1 MNKINLSILKSPV
14 HAVPYDNV
22 KGMLR
27 VGLTGSIGVGKSF
40 VASIFIELGCHVL
53 DADQTAREVVMPR
66 TPGLM
71 ALTHAFG
78 EEILN
83 PDGTLNRKQLGA
95 LVFADE
101 SQRQRLNQLLHPFII
116 ARQDEILNAWE
127 AKDPKGIGI
136 VDAALMIESGGYR
149 RFDKLIVVH
158 CRPEVQL
165 ERLMLRDKLSLAE
178 AERRIS
184 AQMPQEEKQKFAD
197 YLIDTSD
204 GFESTREQTIRVH
217 QKLISVIPT

>member
-1 MNKINLSILKSPV
+1 
-14 HAVPYDNV
+14 
-22 KGMLR
+22 MLR

-40 VASIFIELGCHVL
+40 VASVFIELGCHLL
-53 DADQTAREVVMPR
+53 DADQTAREVVMPG

-71 ALTHAFG
+71 ALTHTFG

-83 PDGTLNRKQLGA
+83 PDGTLNRKQLGS

-101 SQRQRLNQLLHPFII
+101 SRRQRLNQLLHPFII

-127 AKDPKGIGI
+127 AEDPKGIGI

-149 RFDKLIVVH
+149 RFDKLLVVH

-165 ERLMLRDKLSLAE
+165 ERLMLRDKLSREE
-178 AERRIS
+178 AERRINS
-184 AQMPQEEKQKFAD
+184 QLPQEEKQKFAD

-204 GFESTREQTIRVH
+204 GFESTRAQTIRVH
-217 QKLISVIPT
+217 QKLIRVIRG

>member
-1 MNKINLSILKSPV
+1 
-14 HAVPYDNV
+14 
-22 KGMLR
+22 MLR

-40 VASIFIELGCHVL
+40 VASLFTELGCHVL
-53 DADQTAREVVMPR
+53 DADQTAREVVMPGS
-66 TPGLM
+66 PGLI
-71 ALTHAFG
+71 AITQAFG

-95 LVFADE
+95 VVFADE
-101 SQRQRLNQLLHPFII
+101 HQRQRLNHILHPFII
-116 ARQDEILNAWE
+116 ARQDEILREWE
-127 AKDPKGIGI
+127 TQDPRGIGI

-165 ERLMLRDKLSLAE
+165 ERLMLRDKLSREE
-178 AERRIS
+178 AQRRIDS
-184 AQMPQEEKQKFAD
+184 QMPQEEKQRFAD

-204 GFESTREQTIRVH
+204 GFEITRSQTKHVYEELIRAAD
-217 QKLISVIPT
+217 LRG

>member
-1 MNKINLSILKSPV
+1 
-14 HAVPYDNV
+14 
-22 KGMLR
+22 MLR

-40 VASIFIELGCHVL
+40 VASVLIELGCHLL
-53 DADQTAREVVMPR
+53 DADQTAREVVMPG

-71 ALTHAFG
+71 ALTQEFG

-95 LVFADE
+95 VVFADE
-101 SQRQRLNQLLHPFII
+101 SRRQRLNQLLHPFII

-127 AKDPKGIGI
+127 AEDPNGIGI

-158 CRPEVQL
+158 CLPEVQL
-165 ERLMLRDKLSLAE
+165 ERLMLRDKLSREE
-178 AERRIS
+178 AERRINS
-184 AQMPQEEKQKFAD
+184 QLPQEEKQKFAD

-204 GFESTREQTIRVH
+204 GFESTRAQTIRVH
-217 QKLISVIPT
+217 QKLIRVIRG